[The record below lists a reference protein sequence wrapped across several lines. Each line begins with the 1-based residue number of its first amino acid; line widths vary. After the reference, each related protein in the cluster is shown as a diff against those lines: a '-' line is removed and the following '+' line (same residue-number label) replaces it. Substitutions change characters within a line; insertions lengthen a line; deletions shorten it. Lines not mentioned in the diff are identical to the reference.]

1 MADTGVIHKGDK
13 INVGETLTVTNDFQ
27 LSSEDG
33 KHTVQVKSGDT
44 GFVDSEGVVHYLTGE
59 ARGHLQAVYGKEDM
73 KGYDAISIA
82 IMIKDRLNEE
92 FGLTMFLED
101 KDIKESEFVA
111 MMSDELMNILK
122 G

>member
-1 MADTGVIHKGDK
+1 MANKDDK
-13 INVGETLTVTNDFQ
+13 INVGETLTVTNNFK
-27 LSSEDG
+27 LTSEDG
-33 KHTVQVKSGDT
+33 RHTLQVKSGDT

-59 ARGHLQAVYGKEDM
+59 AKGHRQAVYDRKDI

-101 KDIKESEFVA
+101 RGIKENEFTA
-111 MMSDELMNILK
+111 IISDELMNVLK